1 MTMSWAQGAG
11 GIVSTPENVTRWS
24 RALYVG
30 ELLKPQQRREL
41 MRTVSQK
48 TGAPID
54 DVTAD
59 DPRGFGLGVVHAFLP
74 SMGKFWFYEGETL
87 GYRVAYAWFP
97 DSDGVF
103 AAGINSQPDAK
114 EDQIGKLMEAVYNSL
129 HGAGKL

>member
-1 MTMSWAQGAG
+1 MSGRIAR
-11 GIVSTPENVTRWS
+11 TRWS

-30 ELLKPQQRREL
+30 DLLKPQQRQEL

-54 DVTAD
+54 DVSAD
-59 DPRGFGLGVVHAFLP
+59 EPHAFGLGVVRAFVP
-74 SMGKFWFYEGETL
+74 SMGKFWFYKGETL
-87 GYRVAYAWFP
+87 GYRMIYAWFP
-97 DSDGVF
+97 DADVMF

-114 EDQIGKLMEAVYNSL
+114 EDQAGKLMESVYNLL